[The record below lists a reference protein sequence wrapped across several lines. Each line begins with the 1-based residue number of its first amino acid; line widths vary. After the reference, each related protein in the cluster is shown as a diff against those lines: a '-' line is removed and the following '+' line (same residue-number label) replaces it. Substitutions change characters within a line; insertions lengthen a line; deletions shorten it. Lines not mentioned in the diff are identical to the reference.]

1 MLSENWKILL
11 GYKTERNVTKHSLN
25 RARVLLFW
33 EAKLHVLRYIC
44 DKQHLNRQP
53 PPVNYMT
60 VYNMSMGLQ
69 NPMFRTPVYC
79 FFPDFVSAQNVVR
92 VIEVKLYR
100 KDLRGNKSGRFE
112 LSRVRVTEGKITVNV
127 RRKSNGNRFW
137 FELARGSSYRESTV
151 ASQVVRG
158 TQRDILRKRPKNNSK
173 AWIKLCESIL
183 SILGDCWEKCICSSL
198 SARLMEEFPA
208 SKVHLQLATWLT
220 GTFHSRRMSR

>member
-1 MLSENWKILL
+1 MFYVTFVTNNIWTVSLHSKLYDCVQHVNGTSKSNVSDASIL
-11 GYKTERNVTKHSLN
+11 
-25 RARVLLFW
+25 
-33 EAKLHVLRYIC
+33 
-44 DKQHLNRQP
+44 
-53 PPVNYMT
+53 
-60 VYNMSMGLQ
+60 
-69 NPMFRTPVYC
+69 

-127 RRKSNGNRFW
+127 RRKSRGNRFW

-198 SARLMEEFPA
+198 SARLMEEFPGRLRYDPYTTHNVDSIPKFYTA
-208 SKVHLQLATWLT
+208 RQ
-220 GTFHSRRMSR
+220 